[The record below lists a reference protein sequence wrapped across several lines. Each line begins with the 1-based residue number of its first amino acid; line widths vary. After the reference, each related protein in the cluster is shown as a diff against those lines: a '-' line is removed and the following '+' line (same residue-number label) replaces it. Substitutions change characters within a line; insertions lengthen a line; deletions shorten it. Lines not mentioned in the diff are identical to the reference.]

1 MTVRRVTPWMMLGFV
16 VGSGSTT
23 DAQPGIEATGQRK
36 GPPRIVDSVQ
46 ARFTATGAGHVQRP
60 VSLEIFGGRT
70 GAWTLRARVAKPQ
83 PGDFSPVVLFHY
95 ALQNPA
101 ATPVDPQTELKRR

>member
-1 MTVRRVTPWMMLGFV
+1 MVLFNG
-16 VGSGSTT
+16 
-23 DAQPGIEATGQRK
+23 PGADIT
-36 GPPRIVDSVQ
+36 
-46 ARFTATGAGHVQRP
+46 F
-60 VSLEIFGGRT
+60 EIFGGRT

-83 PGDFSPVVLFHY
+83 PGDFSPAVPFHY